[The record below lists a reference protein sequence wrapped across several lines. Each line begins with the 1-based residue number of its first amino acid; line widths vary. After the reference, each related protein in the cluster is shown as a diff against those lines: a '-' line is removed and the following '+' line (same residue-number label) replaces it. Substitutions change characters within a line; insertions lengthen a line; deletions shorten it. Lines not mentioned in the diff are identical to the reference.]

1 MKIDLCSRTYFSEVI
16 LSGSVKG
23 HLFPDNIIV
32 VNCCLFETIRSNID
46 PILQES
52 DGVFVEKFPQNRSAL
67 EPFRHACV
75 KFAEWLAAVYTKD
88 PVLFEAH
95 LLHQLKRACEVINGD
110 FIFLS
115 FQDKA
120 LTPLARKVMEEK
132 LQLQEHVWLSTKT
145 LKLYEINASGS
156 RGNKSLR

>member
-110 FIFLS
+110 LIFLS
-115 FQDKA
+115 VQDKS
-120 LTPLARKVMEEK
+120 LTPAARKIMEEN
-132 LQLQEHVWLSTKT
+132 LQQKENDWPSEETVN
-145 LKLYEINASGS
+145 LYERSVS
-156 RGNKSLR
+156 M